1 MKSKQPS
8 YPFIP
13 RTTTRMTQGEFWAL
27 PLRDGS
33 FGCGR
38 VVQLVPGKR
47 VSFLGAVLDW
57 HSDSLP
63 TSESIAGAKCLAQG
77 ESHLRAITETGGSIL
92 GHRPLEFDEIVPWEF
107 RSASLYLNSNVQL
120 GLVPMRAQRT
130 EDDHLPVFTSWGYR
144 FPVILAERR
153 FL

>member
-1 MKSKQPS
+1 MNSKQPS
-8 YPFIP
+8 YPFMP
-13 RTTTRMTQGEFWAL
+13 RSTLRMTPGEFWAL

-38 VVQLVPGKR
+38 VVQLVPGNR

-63 TSESIAGAKCLAQG
+63 TSESIAGARCLAQG
-77 ESHLRAITETGGSIL
+77 QAHLKSITETGGSIL
-92 GHRPLEFDEIVPWEF
+92 GHRPLELDDIEPWEF
-107 RSASLYLNSNVQL
+107 RGASFYLNSNVQR
-120 GLVPMRAQRT
+120 GLEPIRAQRP
-130 EDDHLPVFTSWGYR
+130 EDGDLPIFTTWGYR
-144 FPVILAERR
+144 VPVSVAEKH